1 MHTHITCSCSSEP
14 QYKNVLMMWQN
25 MFVSLTVSQASSES
39 VQVCVACICCEHVI
53 PPSLYRMQ
61 VHLAIFFLSDNT
73 LTSSSAQYFMLEIHQ
88 KKFET
93 CNWCARF
100 NVNSPNHLVTS
111 SMLQI
116 GKLTAQRWAE
126 ITECCLVYTLSNDH

>member
-14 QYKNVLMMWQN
+14 QYENVLMMWQN

-61 VHLAIFFLSDNT
+61 VHLVIFFLSDNT
-73 LTSSSAQYFMLEIHQ
+73 LTSSSAQYFMSEIHQ

-93 CNWCARF
+93 CNCCARF
-100 NVNSPNHLVTS
+100 NVNSPNHLITS

-116 GKLTAQRWAE
+116 GKLTAQR
-126 ITECCLVYTLSNDH
+126 

>member
-1 MHTHITCSCSSEP
+1 
-14 QYKNVLMMWQN
+14 

-61 VHLAIFFLSDNT
+61 VHLAIFFFLSDNT

-93 CNWCARF
+93 CN
-100 NVNSPNHLVTS
+100 
-111 SMLQI
+111 
-116 GKLTAQRWAE
+116 
-126 ITECCLVYTLSNDH
+126 